1 MMRTIFLA
9 AVTALLLP
17 VAAQAAT
24 ITVFTTGLVGTG
36 IRALGTSWGAQTGNT
51 INFVSGPAIAV
62 SKSVASGTPGDMVV
76 MTDTEFALFEPRVVK
91 SSRIEIGRIPYGVGV
106 AAGAPHPDVSTEA
119 ALQATLKSAK
129 MVSYNNPAIGRAG
142 TTMQALLARPG
153 YEGVKVLLTNGGSAG
168 AIPKGQADMTLGVVT
183 EELSTNG
190 VEVAGNLPVSL
201 GLHQDFSAATLA
213 GSAQSEAAASFL
225 AYIARP
231 EAAAAWR
238 AGGVVTPIP

>member
-1 MMRTIFLA
+1 MRALFVVVA
-9 AVTALLLP
+9 ALLLP
-17 VAAQAAT
+17 IAAHAAT

-36 IRALGTSWGAQTGNT
+36 IRTLGASWGAQTGNT
-51 INFVSGPAIAV
+51 VNFVSGAAIAV
-62 SKSVASGTPGDMVV
+62 AKSVGAGTPGDLVV
-76 MTDTEFALFEPRVVK
+76 MTDTEFPLFEPRVVK
-91 SSRIEIGRIPYGVGV
+91 ASRIEIGRIPYGVGV

-142 TTMQALLARPG
+142 TAMQALLARPG
-153 YEGVKVLLTNGGSAG
+153 YDGVKVLLTNGGSAG
-168 AIPKGQADMTLGVVT
+168 AIPKGQADVTLGVVT
-183 EELSTNG
+183 EELSTKG
-190 VEVAGNLPVSL
+190 VEVAGNLPASL

-213 GSAQSEAAASFL
+213 DSAQSEAAASFL

-238 AGGVVTPIP
+238 TGGVITPIP

>member
-1 MMRTIFLA
+1 MRTRFLA
-9 AVTALLLP
+9 AMTPLLLP
-17 VAAQAAT
+17 VVAHAAT

-36 IRALGTSWGAQTGNT
+36 IRTLGASWGGQTGNT

-62 SKSVASGTPGDMVV
+62 AKSVGSGTPGDMVV
-76 MTDTEFALFEPRVVK
+76 MTDTEFPLFEPRVVK
-91 SSRIEIGRIPYGVGV
+91 ASRIEIGRIPYGVGV

-129 MVSYNNPAIGRAG
+129 MVSYNNPAMGRAG
-142 TTMQALLARPG
+142 TAMQALLARPG

-183 EELSTNG
+183 EELSTKG
-190 VEVAGNLPVSL
+190 VELAGNLPASL
-201 GLHQDFSAATLA
+201 GLHQDFSAATLND
-213 GSAQSEAAASFL
+213 SAQSEAAASFL
-225 AYIARP
+225 AYITRP
-231 EAAAAWR
+231 KAAAAWQ

>member
-1 MMRTIFLA
+1 MRAFFVVIA
-9 AVTALLLP
+9 ALLLP
-17 VAAQAAT
+17 IAAHAAT

-36 IRALGTSWGAQTGNT
+36 IRTLGASWGAQTGNT
-51 INFVSGPAIAV
+51 VNFVSGAAIAAA
-62 SKSVASGTPGDMVV
+62 KSVGAGTPGDMVV
-76 MTDTEFALFEPRVVK
+76 MTDTEFPLFEPRVVK
-91 SSRIEIGRIPYGVGV
+91 ASRIELGRIPYGVGV

-142 TTMQALLARPG
+142 TAMQALLARPG
-153 YEGVKVLLTNGGSAG
+153 YDGVKVLLTNGGSAG

-183 EELSTNG
+183 EELSTKG
-190 VEVAGNLPVSL
+190 VEVAGNLPAPL
-201 GLHQDFSAATLA
+201 GLHQDFSAATLSD
-213 GSAQSEAAASFL
+213 SAQSEAAASFL

>member
-1 MMRTIFLA
+1 MRALLVVVA
-9 AVTALLLP
+9 ALLLP
-17 VAAQAAT
+17 VAAHAAT
-24 ITVFTTGLVGTG
+24 LTVFTTGLVGTG
-36 IRALGTSWGAQTGNT
+36 LRTLGASWGVQTGNT
-51 INFVSGPAIAV
+51 VNFVSGPAIAV
-62 SKSVASGTPGDMVV
+62 AKSVGAGTPGDMVV
-76 MTDTEFALFEPRVVK
+76 MTDTEFPLFEPRMVK
-91 SSRIEIGRIPYGVGV
+91 ASRIELGRIPYGVGV

-142 TTMQALLARPG
+142 TAMQALLVRPG

-183 EELSTNG
+183 EELSTKG
-190 VEVAGNLPVSL
+190 VELAGNLPASL
-201 GLHQDFSAATLA
+201 GLHQDFSAATLND
-213 GSAQSEAAASFL
+213 SAQSEAAASFL